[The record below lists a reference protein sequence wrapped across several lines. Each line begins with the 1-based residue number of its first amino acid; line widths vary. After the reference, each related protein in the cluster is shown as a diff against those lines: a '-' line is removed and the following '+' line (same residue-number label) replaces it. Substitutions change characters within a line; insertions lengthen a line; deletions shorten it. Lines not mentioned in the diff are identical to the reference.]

1 MKTVINALE
10 VSVQVLSPFI
20 YDDVDLLCANVIR
33 GLAMDAVQKAD
44 SGHPGMPMGMATVA
58 HVLWTRFLRHDP
70 TDPRWFNRDRFIL
83 SGGHGSMLLYGLLHL
98 AGYALP
104 MEEIKQFRQLGS
116 ITPGHP
122 EYGLTPGVET
132 TTGPLGQGFA
142 NGVGMALAEAF
153 LAATFNRSDYPV
165 VDHYTYIFA
174 GDGDLEE
181 GISHEAASLAGHLRL
196 GKLICFYDDN
206 RITIDG
212 PTSLSYSDDVPMRFR
227 AYGWHVQQ
235 VSAYDMP
242 AIAAAITEAQREHTR
257 PSLII
262 CRSHIA
268 YGSPNKQDTAE
279 AHGAPLGEEEVRL
292 TKEALGLPPDEHFWV
307 PDVVYARYRQA
318 TQAGVQAHQSWNELL
333 ARYAAAHPEPAATF
347 GEALA
352 GQLPAGWDAAL
363 PAWDA
368 GAKVSTRVA
377 SGRVLDAIAPR
388 LPTLIGGSAD
398 LTPSNN
404 TRPKDAVD
412 IRPGNF
418 AGRYIRFGVREH
430 GMGAMLNGMAVHGGV
445 IPYGGTF
452 LVFSDYMRGAVRVAA
467 IMKAPVIFVWTHD
480 SVGVGE
486 DGPTHQP
493 VEHMAALRAIPNLV
507 VIRPADA
514 NETVAAWR
522 YALTHR
528 DRPVALLLSRQNL
541 PVLPGTRE
549 LSQESLPRGAY
560 ILADAPQGRP
570 DVILIGTGSE
580 VAVALAARDLLAGQ
594 GVAARV
600 VNMPSWELF
609 EEQPAS
615 YRESVLPSA
624 ITARV
629 AVEAGVTLGWER
641 YVGSAGAIV
650 GINRFGESGKGPAVM
665 AHLGITPE
673 NVAQRALA
681 ILTHRRDA

>member
-1 MKTVINALE
+1 MQAHSQTT
-10 VSVQVLSPFI
+10 LSPTTF
-20 YDDVDLLCANVIR
+20 DDADLLCANVIR
-33 GLAMDAVQKAD
+33 GLAMDGVQKAD
-44 SGHPGMPMGMATVA
+44 SGHPGMPMGMASVA
-58 HVLWTRFLRHDP
+58 HVIWTRFLRHNPGDP
-70 TDPRWFNRDRFIL
+70 KWFNRDRFIL
-83 SGGHGSMLLYGLLHL
+83 SGGHGSMLLYSLLHL
-98 AGYALP
+98 AGYDLP
-104 MEEIKQFRQLGS
+104 LAQLQQFRQLGS
-116 ITPGHP
+116 RTPGHP
-122 EYGLTPGVET
+122 EYGVTPGIEV

-153 LAATFNRSDYPV
+153 LATTFNQPEYPV
-165 VDHYTYIFA
+165 MDHFTYVMA

-181 GISHEAASLAGHLRL
+181 GISHEAASLAGHLGL
-196 GKLICFYDDN
+196 GKLIYFYDDN
-206 RITIDG
+206 HISIDG
-212 PTSLSYSDDVPMRFR
+212 PTELSYSDNVPLRFQ

-242 AIAAAITEAQREHTR
+242 AIAAAIIEAQRVQPM

-279 AHGAPLGEEEVRL
+279 AHGAPLGEAEVRL

-307 PDVVYARYRQA
+307 PAEALDRYSQARRQA
-318 TQAGVQAHQSWNELL
+318 VIDHEVWDDLVG
-333 ARYAAAHPEPAATF
+333 RYAQTYPDLGATF
-347 GEALA
+347 RDTLA
-352 GQLPAGWDAAL
+352 GRLPTGWEAAL
-363 PAWDA
+363 PTWDA

-377 SGRVLDAIAPR
+377 SGKVLDALAPR

-412 IRPGNF
+412 IQPGDF
-418 AGRYIRFGVREH
+418 AGRYIRFGIREH
-430 GMGAMLNGMAVHGGV
+430 AMGAMLNAMAVHGGV

-467 IMKAPVIFVWTHD
+467 IMKAPTIFVWTHD

-493 VEHMAALRAIPNLV
+493 VEHMVALRAIPDLV

-514 NETVAAWR
+514 NETAAAWH

-541 PVLPGTRE
+541 PVLPGTKENSRST
-549 LSQESLPRGAY
+549 LAQGAY
-560 ILADAPQGRP
+560 VVADAATGTP
-570 DVILIGTGSE
+570 DVILIGAGSE
-580 VAVALAARDLLAGQ
+580 VSVAMAARDLLAAQ
-594 GVAARV
+594 GVQARV
-600 VNMPSWELF
+600 VSMPSWELF
-609 EEQPAS
+609 EAQDAAYKE
-615 YRESVLPSA
+615 RVLPKA

-629 AVEAGVTLGWER
+629 TVEAGITMGWER
-641 YVGSAGAIV
+641 YAGSSGATV

-665 AHLGITPE
+665 AHLGITAE
-673 NVAQRALA
+673 NVAVHALA
-681 ILTHRRDA
+681 VLGR

>member
-1 MKTVINALE
+1 MQA
-10 VSVQVLSPFI
+10 LSPLS
-20 YDDVDLLCANVIR
+20 YDDIDLLSANVIR
-33 GLAMDAVQKAD
+33 GLAMDGVQKAD

-58 HVLWTRFLRHDP
+58 HVLWTRFLRHNPGDP
-70 TDPRWFNRDRFIL
+70 QWFNRDRFVL
-83 SGGHGSMLLYGLLHL
+83 SGGHGSMLIYSLLHL
-98 AGYALP
+98 AGYAVP
-104 MEEIKQFRQLGS
+104 MEQLKQFRQLGS

-122 EYGLTPGVET
+122 EYGVTPGVEI

-142 NGVGMALAEAF
+142 AGVGMALTEQF
-153 LAATFNRSDYPV
+153 LAVTFNRADYPI
-165 VDHYTYIFA
+165 VDHYTYVFA

-181 GISHEAASLAGHLRL
+181 GISHEAASLAGHLKL
-196 GKLICFYDDN
+196 GKLIYFYDDN
-206 RITIDG
+206 HITIDG
-212 PTSLSYSDDVPMRFR
+212 PTDLSYSDDVPMRFH

-242 AIAAAITEAQREHTR
+242 GIAAAIQEAQRIGAQ

-262 CRSHIA
+262 CRSHIG

-279 AHGAPLGEEEVRL
+279 AHGAPLGEDEVRL
-292 TKEALGLPPDEHFWV
+292 TKDALGLPPGELFWV
-307 PDVVYARYRQA
+307 PDEVRARYGQA
-318 TQAGVQAHQSWNELL
+318 TRTGAASQETWDDLV
-333 ARYAAAHPEPAATF
+333 ARYAAAHGDVAATF
-347 GEALA
+347 RAAVTGV
-352 GQLPAGWDAAL
+352 LPAGWEDAL

-377 SGRVLDAIAPR
+377 SGKVLDAIAPR

-412 IRPGNF
+412 VKPGDF
-418 AGRYIRFGVREH
+418 AGRYVRFGVREH
-430 GMGAMLNGMAVHGGV
+430 AMGAMLNGMAVHGGV

-493 VEHMAALRAIPNLV
+493 VEHMAALRAIPDLV

-514 NETVAAWR
+514 NETAAAWR

-541 PVLPGTRE
+541 PVLPGTKEGSRDAVA
-549 LSQESLPRGAY
+549 RGAY
-560 ILADAPQGRP
+560 VLADVPTGAPE
-570 DVILIGTGSE
+570 VILLAAGSE
-580 VAVALAARDLLAGQ
+580 VSVAVAARDLLAGK
-594 GVAARV
+594 GVTCRV
-600 VNMPSWELF
+600 VSMPSWELF
-609 EEQPAS
+609 EAQDAS
-615 YRESVLPSA
+615 YRESVLPRT

-629 AVEAGVTLGWER
+629 SVEAGITMGWER
-641 YVGSAGAIV
+641 YTGLAGANV

-665 AHLGITPE
+665 AHLGITAE
-673 NVAQRALA
+673 NVAQKALET
-681 ILTHRRDA
+681 LGR